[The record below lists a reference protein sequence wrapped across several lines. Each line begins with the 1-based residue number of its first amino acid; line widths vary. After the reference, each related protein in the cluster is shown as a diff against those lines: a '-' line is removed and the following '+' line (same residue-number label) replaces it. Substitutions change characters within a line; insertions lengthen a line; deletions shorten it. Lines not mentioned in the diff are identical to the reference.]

1 MQKGYLHA
9 LQHNEQNID
18 LTFTAY
24 HGANRTV
31 RTMKPRR
38 FDSSAALADF
48 LRDKIGAHED
58 ARQDFLSQLASTRH
72 GTMNEVWLSE
82 QQRLQLGL

>member
-9 LQHNEQNID
+9 LQHNERNID
-18 LTFTAY
+18 LRFAPYDPNST
-24 HGANRTV
+24 GG
-31 RTMKPRR
+31 TMKPRR
-38 FDSSAALADF
+38 FDSSATLADF
-48 LRDKIGAHED
+48 LKDKIGANED

-82 QQRLQLGL
+82 EQRRQLGL